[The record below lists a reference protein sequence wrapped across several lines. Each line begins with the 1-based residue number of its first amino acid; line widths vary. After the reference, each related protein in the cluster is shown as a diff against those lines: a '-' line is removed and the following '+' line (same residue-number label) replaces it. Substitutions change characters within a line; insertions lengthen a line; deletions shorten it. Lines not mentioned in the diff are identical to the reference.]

1 MKYDVIFTIGRMN
14 PPTLGHMYLIENLLK
29 KGLENGV
36 KKVYII
42 LSSKEDNVRNPLRPE
57 EKIYILR
64 TYIIPRAKIEMM
76 DKLSTQEAKQIKDMK
91 IEILLANKFN
101 KYQSH
106 NVFGAIHYLNSITK
120 NKGLFVTGSPEFPM
134 ISTVD
139 RVVLDRKKKPI
150 SGTLVRT
157 IAHISYSKF
166 CEFYK
171 GMCKTD
177 IDMIY
182 ESIKKL
188 EKPTEGEIKVA
199 KIFITSIFNY
209 TNE

>member
-14 PPTLGHMYLIENLLK
+14 PPTIGHMYLIENLMK
-29 KGLENGV
+29 TGLENGV
-36 KKVYII
+36 QKVYII
-42 LSSKEDNVRNPLRPE
+42 LSSKEDDIRNPLGPD
-57 EKIYILR
+57 EKIYVLR

-76 DKLSTQEAKQIKDMK
+76 DKLTILEAKRIKDMK
-91 IEILLANKFN
+91 IEILLANKYN

-106 NVFGAIHYLNSITK
+106 NVFGAIHYLNSIIK
-120 NKGLFVTGSPEFPM
+120 KKGLFVTGSPEFPI

-139 RVVLDRKKKPI
+139 RIVLDRKKRPI

-188 EKPTEGEIKVA
+188 EKPTEAEIKIA
-199 KIFITSIFNY
+199 KKYLLKN
-209 TNE
+209 

>member
-14 PPTLGHMYLIENLLK
+14 PPTLGHMYLIENLMK

-42 LSSKEDNVRNPLRPE
+42 LSSKEDNVRNPLGPE

-64 TYIIPRAKIEMM
+64 TYMIPRAKIEMM
-76 DKLSTQEAKQIKDMK
+76 DKLSIPEAKQIKDMK

-106 NVFGAIHYLNSITK
+106 NVFGAIHYLNLIIK
-120 NKGLFVTGSPEFPM
+120 KKGLFITGSPEFPM

-139 RVVLDRKKKPI
+139 RVVLDRKKRPI

-157 IAHISYSKF
+157 IAYISYSKF

-171 GMCKTD
+171 GMNNTD
-177 IDMIY
+177 VHMIY
-182 ESIKKL
+182 ELIKKL
-188 EKPTEGEIKVA
+188 DKPTEEEIKIA
-199 KIFITSIFNY
+199 NKYLLKN
-209 TNE
+209 